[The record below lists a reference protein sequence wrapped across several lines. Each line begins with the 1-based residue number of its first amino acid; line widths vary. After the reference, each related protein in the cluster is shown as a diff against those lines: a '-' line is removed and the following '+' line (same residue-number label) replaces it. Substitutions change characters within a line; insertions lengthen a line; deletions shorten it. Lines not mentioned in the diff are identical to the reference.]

1 MKYLEEKINEILWD
15 VAKSEGIESMEYK
28 ATKLKELIDDIAEDV
43 ADEFKKENKK
53 PVNASKY
60 IVRG

>member
-28 ATKLKELIDDIAEDV
+28 ATKLKDLIDGIAEDV
-43 ADEFKKENKK
+43 ADEFKKENKN